1 MKKITALTLVI
12 LLLVILSCS
21 QGDKKIILAYKFT
34 PGLSLQ
40 YEQVSK
46 SSTKIFRA
54 DSLIKNYQTT
64 YTVDITQNIKSVTD
78 NVAEILETDT
88 WYYEKITEEDS
99 TKTDTVNYTREMT
112 ILVEP
117 NGRIVDFNY
126 GKDIK
131 PSSASYM
138 KNYHEQ
144 GMPVFPSGEHAPGY
158 SWTQQTTVVIPD
170 ETMGASTTYKI
181 KSLARE
187 GGYDCAVIE
196 YEGNLV
202 IPIETNPDDS
212 TQRKGIDRVETSG
225 IIYFAYKEGFVVL
238 QRERWVLDG
247 DREKTIEGKIEKT
260 KIASETDIDYTL
272 RSRVIE

>member
-1 MKKITALTLVI
+1 V
-12 LLLVILSCS
+12 LLVTLSCS
-21 QGDKKIILAYKFT
+21 HGDKKITLVFKFT
-34 PGLSLQ
+34 PGLNLQ
-40 YEQVSK
+40 YEQISK
-46 SSTKIFRA
+46 SSTKIFQA

-64 YTVDITQNIKSVTD
+64 YKVDITQEIKSETD
-78 NVAEILETDT
+78 NIAEILETNT
-88 WYYEKITEEDS
+88 WHYEKLTTKDS
-99 TKTDTVNYTREMT
+99 TTADTVSYTREIT
-112 ILVEP
+112 FRVEP
-117 NGRIVDFNY
+117 NGRIVDFKH

-138 KNYHEQ
+138 KNYQEQ

-158 SWTQQTTVVIPD
+158 SWTQQTTVVLPD
-170 ETMGASTTYKI
+170 ETMGASTTYEI

-202 IPIETNPDDS
+202 IPIEINPDDS
-212 TQRKGIDRVETSG
+212 THRKGIDRVKTSG

-247 DREKTIEGKIEKT
+247 DREKIVEGKIEKT
-260 KIASETDIDYTL
+260 KIVSESDIDYTL
-272 RSRVIE
+272 LSRVIK